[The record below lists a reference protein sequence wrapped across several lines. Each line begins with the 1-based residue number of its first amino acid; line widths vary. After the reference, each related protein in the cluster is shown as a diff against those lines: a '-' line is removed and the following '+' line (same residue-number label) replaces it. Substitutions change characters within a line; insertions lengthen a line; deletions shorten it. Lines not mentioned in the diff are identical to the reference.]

1 MDSVF
6 FDMPSSYCTIP
17 CEDN

>member
-17 CEDN
+17 C